1 MVRPRLV
8 NARERGRLGG
18 GVENLYGLWEG
29 GELAALIN
37 IGLSVLALCLVA
49 AQPSQEPGVP
59 ADTIISLQRTSCFG
73 PCPVYTVKIDARGS
87 VTYEGEKFVR
97 VVGRQTARVD
107 RSVVAR
113 LLTHAERIHFFDMRN
128 AYRSIDNPDGSTT
141 TVTDLPTK
149 IVTITSNRRTKRV
162 EDYVG
167 APATL
172 EEFEKAIDEAAGSN
186 RWVFSDEKVQRR

>member
-1 MVRPRLV
+1 
-8 NARERGRLGG
+8 
-18 GVENLYGLWEG
+18 
-29 GELAALIN
+29 LASLIN
-37 IGLSVLALCLVA
+37 ISLMSVVAVGLAT
-49 AQPSQEPGVP
+49 AQPSRPTDVP
-59 ADTIISLQRTSCFG
+59 ADTVISLQRTSCYG
-73 PCPVYTVKIDARGS
+73 PCPVYMVKIDARGS

-128 AYRSIDNPDGSTT
+128 AYRAIDNPDGSTT

-149 IVTITSNRRTKRV
+149 IVTITTNRRTKRV

-167 APATL
+167 APDAL

-186 RWVFSDEKVQRR
+186 RWVFTDERVQKEEPHLANGNTPPNI